1 MPHIRLW
8 LQPDNVTGVSFFDRP
23 PFNGFPTS
31 RILHEKFVTSQLHGR
46 WHAHY
51 AMPFVRGWVS
61 HTYFGNSDLILHGA
75 SSAPSKSRYSG
86 LTQFVVLSL
95 AVRGCSRT
103 VTASMVI
110 LSSDIQPHLE
120 AWVFICFSIAVYTA
134 ISLRFWRET
143 VMDWQPI
150 CLSFVYMWTSLF
162 AALISMSSLASPALV
177 GKGKRRNGEMVLTPG
192 LLYPKGNLQ
201 RIKCSL
207 HNPSTHRTEN
217 ILGCGGRGV
226 MPARPGGGPAMHVG
240 KRGKLSLRQLQILV
254 LLIQL
259 HISAMRLT

>member
-1 MPHIRLW
+1 
-8 LQPDNVTGVSFFDRP
+8 
-23 PFNGFPTS
+23 
-31 RILHEKFVTSQLHGR
+31 
-46 WHAHY
+46 
-51 AMPFVRGWVS
+51 
-61 HTYFGNSDLILHGA
+61 
-75 SSAPSKSRYSG
+75 
-86 LTQFVVLSL
+86 
-95 AVRGCSRT
+95 
-103 VTASMVI
+103 
-110 LSSDIQPHLE
+110 
-120 AWVFICFSIAVYTA
+120 
-134 ISLRFWRET
+134 
-143 VMDWQPI
+143 
-150 CLSFVYMWTSLF
+150 
-162 AALISMSSLASPALV
+162 MSSLASPALV